1 MPSIGVIADDLTGAT
16 TCAVLLARSGV
27 KTAVFTNGIP
37 GCCGERM
44 DELEA
49 LVASTN
55 SRAMARDDAYRTVC
69 GQTRALREKG
79 VQYFSKR
86 IDTTLRGCI
95 GAEIDAMLDEIGK
108 DAVSI
113 MVPAMPQSRRVMV
126 GGYSII
132 DGVALADT
140 NAAQDVLTPVRESY
154 VPRLLQKQTNRKIGL
169 IALEDVDAGSDSV
182 IRRIRMLREEG
193 CEIIAVD
200 AVSLDH
206 VDVAAKACTALG
218 WNILAVDPGAFTRQ
232 LAFRRG
238 IAGDETPQIPK
249 KHETAKGKS
258 VLIVAGSASAVT
270 RRQVAAFC
278 SEPGAVQIPVDR
290 NHLIGTQQQAE
301 QEIDRA
307 AGLALEHLQLSPCP
321 KAIVFGTAC
330 FGGRMDL
337 DVEDAARGYDRGGC
351 ANRINEGLGAIVRSV
366 LTESADSVA
375 GLYCTGGDTQTAVCN
390 ALEID
395 CLEAVDYLI
404 PQTDISH
411 LTGRYA
417 GLTLIGKGG
426 LTGDDDIVK
435 RIVERILLESD
446 E

>member
-27 KTAVFTNGIP
+27 KTVVFTNGIL
-37 GCCGERM
+37 GRCGERM
-44 DELEA
+44 DDLEA
-49 LVASTN
+49 LIASTN
-55 SRAMARDDAYRTVC
+55 SRAMARDDAYRTVRC
-69 GQTRALREKG
+69 QTRALREKG
-79 VQYFSKR
+79 VRYFSKR
-86 IDTTLRGCI
+86 IDTTLRGCL

-108 DAVSI
+108 DAVAVMI
-113 MVPAMPQSRRVMV
+113 PAMPQSRRIMV

-169 IALEDVDAGSDSV
+169 VALEDVDAENDHI
-182 IRRIRMLREEG
+182 IRRMRMLREEG

-200 AVSLDH
+200 AVSLEH
-206 VDVAAKACTALG
+206 VDAAAKACMTLG

-232 LAFRRG
+232 LSFRRG
-238 IAGDETPQIPK
+238 IAGDETPRIPK
-249 KHETAKGKS
+249 KREPAKDKS

-270 RRQVAAFC
+270 RRQVAVFC
-278 SEPGAVQIPVDR
+278 CEPATVQIPVDR
-290 NHLIGTQQQAE
+290 EHLIGTLQQAE
-301 QEIDRA
+301 QEIDRV
-307 AGLALEHLQLSPCP
+307 AGLALEHLRPSPCP
-321 KAIVFGTAC
+321 KGIVFGTAC
-330 FGGRMDL
+330 FGERMNL
-337 DVEDAARGYDRGGC
+337 DAEDAARGYSRGGC
-351 ANRINEGLGAIVRSV
+351 AERINQGLGAIVRAV
-366 LTESADSVA
+366 LNKEAARIA

-404 PQTDISH
+404 PQTDISRM
-411 LTGRYA
+411 TGRYA
-417 GLTLIGKGG
+417 GMTLIGKGG